1 MGLPILEQ
9 KIPITIEWYLKHWS
23 CIVFEEIYGIR
34 RKMTKREME
43 LFWFFFFFFWETF
56 GLGLCS
62 CLLFWFGFGLCCA
75 CDTEE
80 DERRKSWSGFYK
92 EGEWV
97 LGRNSEKQLL
107 KSEFL
112 FYNANVLK
120 IMMTW
125 KIVRVSKTS
134 VLYIYIDKIKRL
146 KK

>member
-1 MGLPILEQ
+1 MYCVWRNLWNKEEDDEEGDGIIL
-9 KIPITIEWYLKHWS
+9 
-23 CIVFEEIYGIR
+23 V
-34 RKMTKREME
+34 
-43 LFWFFFFFFWETF
+43 FFFFFWETF

-62 CLLFWFGFGLCCA
+62 CLLFWFGVGLCCA

-80 DERRKSWSGFYK
+80 YERRKSWSGFYK

-125 KIVRVSKTS
+125 KIVRVSKAS
-134 VLYIYIDKIKRL
+134 FIYIYIYIYIYR
-146 KK
+146 